1 MADTAVQAITHRR
14 VLSISIPIVV
24 ANATVPLL
32 GLVDTGVVGQM
43 GEAAPIGA
51 VGIGAIIL
59 SAIYWLFG
67 FLRMGTTGL
76 TSQAIGAGQNREES
90 ALLSRALLIGGLIG
104 LTVIALQ
111 KPIFW
116 AGFQLA
122 PASDEVEAL
131 ARDYLVVR
139 VWGAPALI
147 ALYGINGWLIAKECT
162 GSVLLLQL
170 VMNGINIL
178 LDLWFVLGLGWG
190 VQGVALATLI
200 AEWGGLCLGLWLCVS
215 GFKSGA
221 WRDRS
226 LVFDQVRLRLM
237 LVINRDILFRSLFIE
252 IIFVSFLFAGARFG
266 DVTLAANQILLQ
278 FLHVTSY
285 MLDGFAQAAET
296 LVGKAVGRSDKS
308 RLRRGALLAS
318 LWGGVMTLALCLFF
332 ALLGGPLIDLM
343 AKAPEVQADARAFL
357 IYAAIAPALGLAPY
371 MLDGVFIG
379 ATRTR
384 DMRNMMA
391 LSLLVYVV
399 FALLL
404 VPSFANHGLWMALMI
419 SFLARTITM
428 ALRYPALERD
438 LF

>member
-1 MADTAVQAITHRR
+1 
-14 VLSISIPIVV
+14 
-24 ANATVPLL
+24 
-32 GLVDTGVVGQM
+32 
-43 GEAAPIGA
+43 
-51 VGIGAIIL
+51 
-59 SAIYWLFG
+59 
-67 FLRMGTTGL
+67 
-76 TSQAIGAGQNREES
+76 
-90 ALLSRALLIGGLIG
+90 
-104 LTVIALQ
+104 
-111 KPIFW
+111 
-116 AGFQLA
+116 
-122 PASDEVEAL
+122 
-131 ARDYLVVR
+131 
-139 VWGAPALI
+139 
-147 ALYGINGWLIAKECT
+147 
-162 GSVLLLQL
+162 
-170 VMNGINIL
+170 
-178 LDLWFVLGLGWG
+178 
-190 VQGVALATLI
+190 
-200 AEWGGLCLGLWLCVS
+200 
-215 GFKSGA
+215 
-221 WRDRS
+221 
-226 LVFDQVRLRLM
+226 
-237 LVINRDILFRSLFIE
+237 
-252 IIFVSFLFAGARFG
+252 FVSFLFAGARFG